1 MKQTPN
7 KKSRDEVKKVA
18 RREAKL
24 LEDAAGKAARAK
36 GKRNSAKTE
45 LERVVRDY
53 GGSQPYA
60 AGSVRRMAR
69 NFSPS
74 VIEKR
79 AYQYLL
85 GLLNPSIPNMP
96 GNPYGLPPQLQTQR
110 WHAHFS
116 GTFAASSGGFAAF
129 LIGADSWQLETLN
142 SGIFYGPKSG
152 ERVLGSTT
160 NGWLL
165 AGTDGSGAQTT
176 FGVVTLVP
184 PAAGYFSVVPGGAGS
199 NSSAVMPGSNAVS
212 LNMLYRMVSAE
223 IRCQPVSSEQVQSG
237 TLLGVR
243 KIDQNDASTAHVL
256 VAQTYAQLANLEPDV
271 AELQEITISK
281 WPEGHWMRI
290 PLIPSTETASE
301 FFILNGVG
309 RSQSGNPS
317 AGFFA
322 SGAVQFQSFRYECDV
337 NWETTVIPSYLASGQ
352 APALPVQ
359 VASSDVPSTAL
370 LSRTTPLVRMEKEI
384 GQINGVTQFETK
396 VDAAAQAMADHKAL
410 TEPSGA
416 TTGWLDSIIGGV
428 AKAAPYIESGL
439 ALAASFL

>member
-7 KKSRDEVKKVA
+7 KKTRDEVKKVV

-24 LEDAAGKAARAK
+24 LEDAAGKARTK
-36 GKRNSAKTE
+36 GKRDSAKGE
-45 LERVVRDY
+45 FERAVRDFS
-53 GGSQPYA
+53 GSQPFA
-60 AGSVRRMAR
+60 AGAVRRMAR
-69 NFSPS
+69 NFTPS
-74 VIEKR
+74 VVEKR

-85 GLLNPSIPNMP
+85 GLLNPSIPDMP

-165 AGTDGSGAQTT
+165 AGTDGSGAQTS
-176 FGVVTLVP
+176 FGAVTLVP

-199 NSSAVMPGSNAVS
+199 NSSAVMPGSNATS
-212 LNMLYRMVSAE
+212 LNMMYRMVSAE

-237 TLLGVR
+237 TLMAVR
-243 KIDQNDASTAHVL
+243 KIDQNDANASHVL
-256 VAQTYAQLANLEPDV
+256 AGQTYSQLADLEPDV
-271 AELQEITISK
+271 AELQEISISK
-281 WPEGHWMRI
+281 WPEGHWMRV

-301 FFILNGVG
+301 FFILNATG
-309 RSQSGNPS
+309 RSQTGNPA

-337 NWETTVIPSYLASGQ
+337 NWETTLIPSFLASGQ
-352 APALPVQ
+352 APSLPVQ
-359 VASSDVPSTAL
+359 VSSSDVPSTAL
-370 LSRTTPLVRMEKEI
+370 LSRTTPLVRLEKAI
-384 GQINGVTQFETK
+384 GQVNGVTQFDTH
-396 VDAAAQAMADHKAL
+396 VNAPAQAMADHKAL
-410 TEPSGA
+410 TDPSGA
-416 TTGWLDSIIGGV
+416 TSGWLDSIIGGV